1 MTRDRVRSR
10 IRERRRERQEDIPAS
25 VAPSGLTGGTYKP
38 LHDEDVKRIH
48 AASLEVLERTG
59 IEVQASECRDIFRQA
74 GAKVDEGGNR
84 VYIPRSMVEDALA
97 SARNEVVLCGR
108 DPRHDIVLSGTR
120 VHMGTGGAAVK
131 VLDLETRR
139 VRESTLAD
147 VARIGRLVDA
157 LDNIHFYLRSV
168 VARDIPSED
177 LDLNTFY
184 AALTN
189 TTKHVTGNCFSVET
203 VRQVVEM
210 AAMISGGLQALR
222 ERPIISLVTCWT
234 VSPLRYAPETVE
246 VLTEVV
252 RQGIPVFLSS
262 APQSGA
268 TSPAALAGTLVQINA
283 EELSGVTYCH
293 LIKPKAPVVLGYVPS
308 VSDLRTGNFVG
319 GAAEFALMHAAVAQ
333 LGQYYNLPVY
343 NSSGLT
349 DSKLPDVQAG
359 YEKGISGLAAALAGA
374 NYIHHSAGFLESMLT
389 VAYEQFVIDD
399 DINGSIMRAVR
410 GIEVTDETLSVDVI
424 DQVCRGE
431 GHYLGTQ
438 QSLELM
444 HTEYYYP
451 HTGDRQRRDDWE
463 EQGGLDMR
471 QRAQERAREILR
483 THQPE
488 PIPPEVDVAIRQR
501 FNVLLPRDLASAQ
514 S

>member
-1 MTRDRVRSR
+1 MTRDRVRPR
-10 IRERRRERQEDIPAS
+10 IRERRRERREDIPAS

-38 LHDEDVKRIH
+38 LRDEDVQRIH
-48 AASLEVLERTG
+48 SASLDVLERTG
-59 IEVQASECRDIFRQA
+59 IEVQPSECRDIFRRA
-74 GAKVDEGGNR
+74 GAVVDAESNR

-108 DPRHDIVLSGTR
+108 DPRHDITLSGTR

-147 VARIGRLVDA
+147 VAKIGRLVDG

-168 VARDIPSED
+168 VARDIPTDD

-210 AAMISGGLQALR
+210 AAMIAGGAQALR

-252 RQGIPVFLSS
+252 RQEIPVFLSS

-293 LIKPKAPVVLGYVPS
+293 LVKPKTPVVLGYVPS

-359 YEKGISGLAAALAGA
+359 YEKGITGLAAALAGA

-410 GIEVTDETLSVDVI
+410 GIEVTDETLSVDLI

-451 HTGDRQRRDDWE
+451 HTGDRQRRDNWE
-463 EQGGLDMR
+463 EQGGLDMW
-471 QRAQERAREILR
+471 QRAQERARQILK

-488 PIPPEVDVAIRQR
+488 PIPPQVDAAIRER
-501 FNVLLPRDLASAQ
+501 FNILLPQD
-514 S
+514 